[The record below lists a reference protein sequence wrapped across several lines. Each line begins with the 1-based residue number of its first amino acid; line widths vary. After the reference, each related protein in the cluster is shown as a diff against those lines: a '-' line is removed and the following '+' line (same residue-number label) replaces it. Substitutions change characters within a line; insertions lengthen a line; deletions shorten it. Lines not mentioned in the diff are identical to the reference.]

1 MTETKSWIGCVLMK
15 ESGKLRCSLIHQ
27 SHFILVELMRKV
39 HYSLQWVDQIQG
51 ISKSPSQESLTF
63 QLWRP
68 LIVQSGF
75 LPYPLFFHV
84 VSFAPLFLPLPLS
97 HCPSPGPH
105 FLLYIHA
112 HLPLSKKHS
121 LKLPSVLLEDVVLE
135 IWSSLSSCSS
145 LFLFALF
152 TVSSIVISIT
162 RVTQFSKIEVIF
174 LFGNAV
180 GNHFRY
186 ISLFNKLKAH
196 LSFVKTY

>member
-1 MTETKSWIGCVLMK
+1 M
-15 ESGKLRCSLIHQ
+15 
-27 SHFILVELMRKV
+27 
-39 HYSLQWVDQIQG
+39 
-51 ISKSPSQESLTF
+51 
-63 QLWRP
+63 
-68 LIVQSGF
+68 
-75 LPYPLFFHV
+75 

-112 HLPLSKKHS
+112 HLPLSKEHS
-121 LKLPSVLLEDVVLE
+121 LELPSVLLEDVVLE

-180 GNHFRY
+180 GNHFRH

-196 LSFVKTY
+196 LSFVKTYWVYTIIPAFFRWSSVGQLVLCLYTLDFWLALASRFVCSRDVPKLEI